1 MTVYVSWLS
10 LWLSILMLALV
21 AMAVLAVLR
30 RRRRLKPPV
39 QAGWLTDQM
48 VRQIIEV
55 GALSERQVPEEA
67 LNMEEIAREE
77 DRFWSETWD
86 DPDRYWE

>member
-10 LWLSILMLALV
+10 LWLSVFMLALV
-21 AMAVLAVLR
+21 AMAILAVLR

-39 QAGWLTDQM
+39 GASWLTDQM